1 MLRSFFHSLTVFASL
16 ASVAGHAATL
26 SRQGQ
31 HFYADGAINGTP
43 TRFLIDTGAT
53 VTAVPSSVAKAMNLQ
68 GACSPGT
75 ASTANGR
82 VSTCTYQAS
91 IQFSNY
97 ATFGEVVVMPTLNE
111 PLLGMNVLGK
121 MHIEQR
127 DNVMQMVPADSSITT
142 GSAVPKM
149 PLHMRLNMWEWMG
162 ILLFGMFLLLYL
174 LDKRKNTASKVA
186 YFANNSHTAPFSQL
200 VAACLGDSAKAMRL
214 VKFEQGKAPN
224 LGLQEAARRALDSI
238 QRDRH

>member
-1 MLRSFFHSLTVFASL
+1 
-16 ASVAGHAATL
+16 
-26 SRQGQ
+26 
-31 HFYADGAINGTP
+31 
-43 TRFLIDTGAT
+43 
-53 VTAVPSSVAKAMNLQ
+53 
-68 GACSPGT
+68 
-75 ASTANGR
+75 
-82 VSTCTYQAS
+82 
-91 IQFSNY
+91 
-97 ATFGEVVVMPTLNE
+97 MPTLNE